1 MFNRILFNLVQV
13 FVVMAFAPLASG
25 VLSRLKEMVQSKRGP
40 SIFQLYRDLWK
51 LFHKDE
57 IVSEESSWI
66 FRFTPYVLLLS
77 TLMAGLMVPML
88 ATTAPLS
95 PLGGVLAFIGLLAL
109 GAILE
114 ASLGGLGLQD
124 SVADALAIAVALMFV
139 WIAGLLWHRRQG
151 RYDRQKFPPLSSDEK
166 RVARSKLV
174 KGRSRETV

>member
-1 MFNRILFNLVQV
+1 MNSLWENLYDRFKDRRYGALFL
-13 FVVMAFAPLASG
+13 
-25 VLSRLKEMVQSKRGP
+25 
-40 SIFQLYRDLWK
+40 
-51 LFHKDE
+51 
-57 IVSEESSWI
+57 IV
-66 FRFTPYVLLLS
+66 
-77 TLMAGLMVPML
+77 A
-88 ATTAPLS
+88 
-95 PLGGVLAFIGLLAL
+95 LAFIGLLAL